1 MKLTL
6 NRKFKGQTYT
16 IGDLSIDGKF
26 FCNTIEDAVRE
37 LPATCPDTP
46 RGRSCTCKEKVYSK
60 TAIPAGTYKV
70 TLQYSPKYKKKMPY
84 LHDVPHF
91 LGILIHSGNTEGDS
105 AGCIIVGKKF
115 HFKNA
120 FNLSEQSVAAR
131 RVPRFGKQPPA
142 VPADILFSLAAAYAF
157 IVGFALRRE
166 PFPAPAIDPVPAVL
180 VQVAAELRLAAGRV
194 FRCLRHRPYDLPVRL
209 EGLLRGA

>member
-70 TLQYSPKYKKKMPY
+70 TLQYSPKYKKKNA
-84 LHDVPHF
+84 
-91 LGILIHSGNTEGDS
+91 IS
-105 AGCIIVGKKF
+105 ARCTSFPRHPDPFRQHRGRFRRLYHRGKEYGQGKVLESRTTFQKLYAMLESERDITIQII
-115 HFKNA
+115 
-120 FNLSEQSVAAR
+120 
-131 RVPRFGKQPPA
+131 
-142 VPADILFSLAAAYAF
+142 
-157 IVGFALRRE
+157 
-166 PFPAPAIDPVPAVL
+166 
-180 VQVAAELRLAAGRV
+180 
-194 FRCLRHRPYDLPVRL
+194 
-209 EGLLRGA
+209 

>member
-46 RGRSCTCKEKVYSK
+46 RGRSCTCKEKVYAK

-70 TLQYSPKYKKKMPY
+70 TLQYSPRYKKKMPY

-91 LGILIHSGNTEGDS
+91 LGILIHSGNTEVDS
-105 AGCIIVGKKF
+105 AGCII
-115 HFKNA
+115 
-120 FNLSEQSVAAR
+120 LSCADEQDCNRGNFYYLDVYRS
-131 RVPRFGKQPPA
+131 GLIK
-142 VPADILFSLAAAYAF
+142 DY
-157 IVGFALRRE
+157 
-166 PFPAPAIDPVPAVL
+166 
-180 VQVAAELRLAAGRV
+180 RLS
-194 FRCLRHRPYDLPVRL
+194 
-209 EGLLRGA
+209 

>member
-60 TAIPAGTYKV
+60 TAILPGLIKLPFSTAPSTR
-70 TLQYSPKYKKKMPY
+70 KKCHICTMY
-84 LHDVPHF
+84 L
-91 LGILIHSGNTEGDS
+91 ISS
-105 AGCIIVGKKF
+105 A
-115 HFKNA
+115 
-120 FNLSEQSVAAR
+120 S
-131 RVPRFGKQPPA
+131 
-142 VPADILFSLAAAYAF
+142 
-157 IVGFALRRE
+157 
-166 PFPAPAIDPVPAVL
+166 
-180 VQVAAELRLAAGRV
+180 
-194 FRCLRHRPYDLPVRL
+194 
-209 EGLLRGA
+209 

>member
-70 TLQYSPKYKKKMPY
+70 TLQYSPKYKKLNKVEAAICISLPI
-84 LHDVPHF
+84 
-91 LGILIHSGNTEGDS
+91 ILS
-105 AGCIIVGKKF
+105 F
-115 HFKNA
+115 
-120 FNLSEQSVAAR
+120 
-131 RVPRFGKQPPA
+131 
-142 VPADILFSLAAAYAF
+142 YAF
-157 IVGFALRRE
+157 QEASKSCTTSMSACASCSFRFCISSVCPSFDFIRSMVLTLSRLSMFTMTCLGAAEDNR
-166 PFPAPAIDPVPAVL
+166 PVP
-180 VQVAAELRLAAGRV
+180 E
-194 FRCLRHRPYDLPVRL
+194 
-209 EGLLRGA
+209 

>member
-46 RGRSCTCKEKVYSK
+46 RGRSCTCKEKVYAK

-91 LGILIHSGNTEGDS
+91 LGILIHSGNTVE
-105 AGCIIVGKKF
+105 I
-115 HFKNA
+115 
-120 FNLSEQSVAAR
+120 
-131 RVPRFGKQPPA
+131 PPA
-142 VPADILFSLAAAYAF
+142 VSSWERIRS
-157 IVGFALRRE
+157 RE
-166 PFPAPAIDPVPAVL
+166 KFWNPVLHSKNCMLYSSPK
-180 VQVAAELRLAAGRV
+180 GT
-194 FRCLRHRPYDLPVRL
+194 
-209 EGLLRGA
+209 

>member
-46 RGRSCTCKEKVYSK
+46 RGRSCTCKEKVYAK

-70 TLQYSPKYKKKMPY
+70 TLQYSPRYKKKMPY

-91 LGILIHSGNTEGDS
+91 LGILIHSGNTEVDS
-105 AGCIIVGKKF
+105 AAVSSWERIRSREKF
-115 HFKNA
+115 WNPVLHSKNCM
-120 FNLSEQSVAAR
+120 LYSS
-131 RVPRFGKQPPA
+131 PKGT
-142 VPADILFSLAAAYAF
+142 
-157 IVGFALRRE
+157 
-166 PFPAPAIDPVPAVL
+166 
-180 VQVAAELRLAAGRV
+180 
-194 FRCLRHRPYDLPVRL
+194 
-209 EGLLRGA
+209 

>member
-70 TLQYSPKYKKKMPY
+70 TLQYTSYGPA
-84 LHDVPHF
+84 
-91 LGILIHSGNTEGDS
+91 GNRS
-105 AGCIIVGKKF
+105 I
-115 HFKNA
+115 
-120 FNLSEQSVAAR
+120 R
-131 RVPRFGKQPPA
+131 RACRPA
-142 VPADILFSLAAAYAF
+142 C
-157 IVGFALRRE
+157 
-166 PFPAPAIDPVPAVL
+166 PV
-180 VQVAAELRLAAGRV
+180 
-194 FRCLRHRPYDLPVRL
+194 
-209 EGLLRGA
+209 

>member
-91 LGILIHSGNTEGDS
+91 LGILIHSTLPKITRNASQKVTS
-105 AGCIIVGKKF
+105 GCTSTKGKRIGT
-115 HFKNA
+115 A
-120 FNLSEQSVAAR
+120 IAA
-131 RVPRFGKQPPA
+131 P
-142 VPADILFSLAAAYAF
+142 I
-157 IVGFALRRE
+157 FA
-166 PFPAPAIDPVPAVL
+166 INV
-180 VQVAAELRLAAGRV
+180 
-194 FRCLRHRPYDLPVRL
+194 
-209 EGLLRGA
+209 